1 LSYEQGAEI
10 LRRLFDAQFPKLTP
24 ADWLAN
30 ARRTFKLE
38 NGRLVPTYDVALAKT
53 LEGVDFNRP
62 LPPLWAAFDALRNVP
77 VMVIRG
83 ANSDLLTAETIAAM
97 RARRTSLDTLEVPDQ
112 GHAPLLAET
121 DVIARIA
128 DFIERCEP
136 AVAL

>member
-1 LSYEQGAEI
+1 
-10 LRRLFDAQFPKLTP
+10 
-24 ADWLAN
+24 
-30 ARRTFKLE
+30 
-38 NGRLVPTYDVALAKT
+38 VALAKT

-83 ANSDLLTAETIAAM
+83 ANSDLLTAETVAAM